1 MCKLNHNTSVFE
13 TFSKRPPFLRLQP
26 VATRQPQAC
35 TLAMETMQLGWTY
48 LRGLRRRG

>member
-1 MCKLNHNTSVFE
+1 MCKLNHNTSV
-13 TFSKRPPFLRLQP
+13 SVSPFLRLQP